1 MSDDTKVQNIG
12 YCKDC
17 KYWLKDDEPV
27 KIWFEGAEVGSCD
40 LPVDADS
47 CSCSVYTDTDGIKK
61 LAARND
67 VQNGSLKIGAER
79 VKVVLKDSS
88 DWYSACLI
96 TAPDHGCR
104 GYEPR
109 KIPTL

>member
-1 MSDDTKVQNIG
+1 MSTNSNTAAMG
-12 YCKDC
+12 YCQEC
-17 KYWLKDDEPV
+17 KYWMKDDEIV
-27 KIWFEGAEVGSCD
+27 KIWFEGAEVGSCE

-47 CSCSVYTDTDGIKK
+47 CSCSVYMDSDGVKK

-67 VQNGSLKIGAER
+67 VQNGSLKIEAKR

-109 KIPTL
+109 KSPTL